1 MTIKDVLFEI
11 FDKPTEDWP
20 IKFRQWIIQIT
31 TDQFTNTHDYNV
43 ANTDRE
49 FRLFAKLALKQHCE
63 WINEAGLLE

>member
-11 FDKPTEDWP
+11 FDKPTKYWS

-31 TDQFTNTHDYNV
+31 TDQFANNYAYNV
-43 ANTDRE
+43 SETDEE
-49 FRLFAKLALKQHCE
+49 FRYFAKLALEQHCE